1 MVAFGLTFYVSLR
14 GCVAHKLAFCPVLA
28 AAAFLYLAA
37 GPPQATAL
45 EDGRIGV
52 LYAGCLAR
60 STPIWWMRSD
70 PLFSINFVQA
80 TLRDWAALAP
90 IQAAKGE
97 GEIYRIIRLYMPRS
111 LSDLTSRFDVIILS
125 NANREAV
132 PPTDIEMLA
141 RGVREAAMGLVM
153 VGGWESFGG
162 AFARPAWGDSAVGQL
177 LPTEDAGNIYI
188 HRPADVHTLVID
200 MPDHEFMSSLPWD
213 KTQPFMYNY
222 HHNLVKAKPG
232 ALVLAHVEG
241 PGYKDD
247 PGFVT
252 WDLPGGGRTF
262 SITGEIFGP
271 SSEPYQLHTMC
282 TPGNPWD
289 YALDFGA
296 NLMIYLDRRPVP
308 QDVELVHRVRKSMFE
323 FGTRKS
329 LLVSL
334 LEFCDSFGANTNE
347 INTRL
352 DEANRIALD
361 VLPAYLELRF
371 EDVVD
376 AYDRAHE
383 ALGEIEKDAVELKE
397 RALIW
402 VYVIE
407 WLAVT
412 GTAMVTGFVLWSVM
426 VRRMLWREVRTTKL
440 QPQKL

>member
-1 MVAFGLTFYVSLR
+1 MAAVSRTTPVSLQA
-14 GCVAHKLAFCPVLA
+14 GFAHKLGCRPALA
-28 AAAFLYLAA
+28 AAVLLAL
-37 GPPQATAL
+37 QAALSTTTAL
-45 EDGRIGV
+45 QDGRIGV

-90 IQAAKGE
+90 IQATKGE
-97 GEIYRIIRLYMPRS
+97 GEIYRIVRLYMPRS
-111 LSDLTSRFDVIILS
+111 FSDLTSRFDVIILS
-125 NANREAV
+125 NANREAI
-132 PPTDIEMLA
+132 PPTHIEMLA
-141 RGVREAAMGLVM
+141 RGVREAGMGLVM

-162 AFARPAWGDSAVGQL
+162 AFGRPPWGDSAIGQL

-188 HRPADVHTLVID
+188 HRPANVHTLVID

-213 KTQPFMYNY
+213 RTQPFMYNY

-232 ALVLAHVEG
+232 SLVLAHVEG

-282 TPGNPWD
+282 TPGDPWE

-329 LLVSL
+329 LLVGL
-334 LEFCDSFGANTNE
+334 LEFCDSFGANTNS
-347 INTRL
+347 INMRL

-361 VLPAYLELRF
+361 ALPAYLELRF
-371 EDVVD
+371 EDVVE
-376 AYDRAHE
+376 AYEQAHE
-383 ALGEIEKDAVELKE
+383 ALGEIEKDAMELKD
-397 RALIW
+397 RALLW

-407 WLAVT
+407 WLTVTATAV
-412 GTAMVTGFVLWSVM
+412 VTGFVLWSVM
-426 VRRMLWREVRTTKL
+426 VRRRLWREVHTTKL
-440 QPQKL
+440 HAQKT